1 MIFPS
6 RSILLVC
13 LSLVLC
19 VFGLVHEPRGVS
31 AGPSPQPSDIDFNA
45 FQKSVGLIST
55 NVAALLVLSDLDVS
69 KVITVPISALL
80 TNTNIVAFNDLVKIN
95 SIQIDFLQ
103 DVVSNNLNKNVI
115 IVKNVLNGNQVEIN
129 KLLSINV
136 VAPFV
141 ICWHY

>member
-1 MIFPS
+1 MFPS
-6 RSILLVC
+6 RSIVVVC
-13 LSLVLC
+13 LALILC
-19 VFGLVHEPRGVS
+19 LFGLVSEPRGVS
-31 AGPSPQPSDIDFNA
+31 AAPSPKPSDIDFDA
-45 FQKSVGLIST
+45 FQKSVGLISS

-80 TNTNIVAFNDLVKIN
+80 TNNNILNFNNLVNIN

-103 DVVSNNLNKNVI
+103 DVLSNNLNKNVI
-115 IVKNVLNGNQVEIN
+115 IVKNVLNGNQVDIN
-129 KLLSINV
+129 KVLAINV